1 MNINELDSFDL
12 ADAVK
17 FNDELNP
24 RIWQGSRMRPEVR
37 RKLLAIAK
45 DFKQSLGL
53 TDLEVKDITVSGSN
67 AGYTYTPHSDIDL
80 HLVVDIPQ
88 ADTSEV
94 YRELFNAKKYQ
105 YNDEHNLAIGGYPV
119 ELYVENAN
127 TPPVSQGM
135 FSVLAND
142 WINIPRK
149 RKSTVNDDAVKSK
162 YELMKHRIESAIAS
176 NDIKRLTKTAARI
189 KQMRQAGLDKNGEL
203 GPENL
208 AYKILRTQGLIEKL
222 YAARTAAK
230 DELLSLQERKKKK
243 SRVRYGFGGYYTPG
257 FSFGGETSGDGGGE
271 SVGEDATISPYGV
284 NPTTQ
289 MFLNETDDAE
299 QTVRD
304 FIEHAADRLGIERIP
319 EIKLHSDLEWSQ
331 REHSFGRYTPNT
343 HTLEVSLANR
353 HVMDILRTVAHE
365 LVHCRQHELSPLPD
379 EAGETGSR
387 WENEAHAKAGELMRD
402 YADAHPNK
410 FGEHA
415 LSEAS
420 GYIPTRAQAKDK
432 RFSTALTVDVHP
444 GQTGKEANKMAL
456 QTDAQGRPALL
467 MKEFAN
473 QLHEEF
479 EQFDEGVALF
489 EIKMTGK
496 NLRAEAA
503 KTGAIAGMEFEMIV
517 PNVEGGDE
525 DAEPEP
531 DWDYDES
538 VNSISDAVDFFD
550 DAGQN
555 SRRDLER
562 LRERMQENYHQWL
575 SDQFQSQWERDD
587 SEFVF
592 NYIKENASPEE
603 IAEILDIELDGDSYP
618 DTIDRQALLDATEK
632 VVADGYSNRW
642 YNDAYETAQEEF
654 NNDADQES
662 EWLEDQEINTM
673 QDVMNTFGVVDWPHW
688 NTPSGGDRS
697 IEDVAN
703 DFQDAIGIDVQ
714 ASTNYHAGSVDR
726 PSTSSH
732 HYVVEPDGS
741 LTGDDYGD
749 RGLEFVSPP
758 LPIDVILNDLNKV
771 KRWADSYGCYT
782 NDSTGLH
789 INISVPDY
797 SRDKLDFVKLAIL
810 MGDEYVSDSFGR
822 LGAYYAKSA
831 MGMIR
836 DNVRSRPEAVAD
848 ALEKMRTHMNTA
860 ASKAIHAGVTQK
872 FTSINVKDGHI
883 EFRSPGG
890 DWLGENFNKIE
901 NTLLRFTVAMS
912 AALNPEMYREEYL
925 KKLYKILNP
934 EGQKDEYGDMIQ
946 EFSKYMA
953 SLQGGG
959 AEASGKLSKETQQAI
974 KDFRTA
980 ASKELKQKNLANK
993 LKKGD
998 TAGQKY
1004 WWNVSWGNG
1013 RVEVVAT
1020 TKEEAIDK
1028 AFLASYWEPEND
1040 HTPQAIQFRNSLR
1053 AKPLSPYYE
1062 KSKPSVWKVYGSNSS
1077 PYQRLG
1083 VEVVATD
1090 EFEAMQKARQKWNL
1104 NVGGRT
1110 EEEFFSTN
1118 GWSAERIG
1126 DAPAEQTTKYEIY
1139 NKQTG
1144 NLVEPADGIANDAD
1158 ALVRLNDYIEHGPHT
1173 LNREQATAVFGI
1185 RTNSGVEIVDIDI
1198 PMAQGRAQTS
1208 PTGKWKIIDGLG
1220 RYLYVFLPAENTRA
1234 KANELAA
1241 LWARENNFDG
1251 NYQVEPVEDRSTGQ
1265 TTDQQQGGLIDVAGS
1280 TNDLA
1285 QQRATPGTFT
1295 GAWKIIDNDGN
1306 EMHRFSGVG
1315 NNQRDANRVA
1325 TQWIQNNGYAYGTE
1339 IEVVPIMSE
1348 SIAEGFSNSP
1358 QTVTRID
1365 SKPITDFVSS
1375 LKAYKHTDDW
1385 SQSGV
1390 DTGDDS
1396 YWKKKNLKTNTTK
1409 GLFAGDP
1416 HRTAL
1421 YATGNA
1427 HETRY
1432 VEFTQNGQPVVYF
1445 DQKDLPAMRSRKTYL
1460 TVFDAANFKKLP
1472 TGEYFSENPGQPLTQ
1487 TEISD
1492 PFQYIASQGWIVRV
1506 TPDLNK
1512 VFKQVQYMHQNGK
1525 IQQYGAEGMSES
1537 IAEGADKKYTIK
1549 KSYTMSKAGV
1559 EKSVW
1564 HIMDGDFVVDVT
1576 DLRRDAKYYAD
1587 KWNAAEKESSNA
1599 SQNQHKQGVAES
1611 YLDELANTSLKVKE
1625 PKNFVNVNDR
1635 NQVIYKVMKFK
1646 SGKDTYLINFTVKG
1660 APAYGKKSNWNA
1672 VNVSFGVR
1680 EEQDDYSFGDE
1691 INTDL
1696 TARNK
1701 NQFLIYS
1708 TVINAVRKFITE
1720 YNTEI
1725 DEIIMQG
1732 AGERQ
1737 AVMYQRFF
1745 QSAGKYFPGW
1755 HYDGKH
1761 SLVRD
1766 VPRQQAK
1773 KVREQGVAEGM
1784 PQPSQGQG
1792 KYRDLNAPLG
1802 PETPPQMPAGTTK
1815 VDVSDTQD
1823 WYQLG
1828 MDISNISAAKP
1839 EEYNQGPPHTVIV
1852 FPSDEFEQPYLKQFK
1867 RLGLKTHD
1875 IDPPGQE
1882 DVDEGVEFFSMPL
1895 RMSEYRGKQHPATKQ
1910 PYDSKFKFSG
1920 DLKDRVH
1927 GLLDAGTKPTLL
1939 QVNPRHLLA
1948 TQDWLSTQGGGKPP
1962 FATMKQHPVV
1972 LQKNNKLYILDG
1984 HHRSADA
1991 LKAGAPIE
1999 VYLFRDE
2006 L

>member
-105 YNDEHNLAIGGYPV
+105 YNDEHNLSIGGYPV
-119 ELYVENAN
+119 ELYVQPAN
-127 TPPVSQGM
+127 QTHHSQGIY
-135 FSVLAND
+135 SVVNND
-142 WINIPRK
+142 WTAIPRK
-149 RKSTVNDDAVKSK
+149 RESTVNDGAVKSK
-162 YELMKHRIESAIAS
+162 YELMKHRIDSAIDS
-176 NDIKRLTKTAARI
+176 NDINRLTRTAARI

-208 AYKILRTQGLIEKL
+208 AYKMLRTQGLIEKL
-222 YAARTAAK
+222 YTARTAAK
-230 DELLSLQERKKKK
+230 DQQLSLQERKKKKK

-257 FSFGGETSGDGGGE
+257 FSFGGEAGEGGGDGGGGE
-271 SVGEDATISPYGV
+271 SMREDATISPYGV
-284 NPTTQ
+284 SPTTQ
-289 MFLNETDDAE
+289 MFLNEADIDSVLARFFDNCIDFLEIENAPEMVLHHNTD
-299 QTVRD
+299 
-304 FIEHAADRLGIERIP
+304 
-319 EIKLHSDLEWSQ
+319 WS
-331 REHSFGRYTPNT
+331 ESTGSFGQFNPDNNVL
-343 HTLEVSLANR
+343 HLATSGR
-353 HVMDILRTVAHE
+353 HVLDILRTMAHE
-365 LVHCRQHELSPLPD
+365 LTHCKQNEKDRLPD
-379 EAGETGSR
+379 NAGETGSW
-387 WENEAHAKAGELMRD
+387 WEDEANAMAGRIMRHWSD
-402 YADAHPNK
+402 EHPEMFK
-410 FGEHA
+410 DVSLEE
-415 LSEAS
+415 SS

-444 GQTGKEANKMAL
+444 GQTGKEANKMGL

-479 EQFDEGVALF
+479 AQFDEGVALF

-517 PNVEGGDE
+517 PNVEGGDDDDGQME
-525 DAEPEP
+525 ADYS
-531 DWDYDES
+531 YDEGVS
-538 VNSISDAVDFFD
+538 SIQEAYDFFYD
-550 DAGQN
+550 GDYN
-555 SRRDLER
+555 SRGDVTR
-562 LRERMQENYHQWL
+562 LRERMQNDYYEWL
-575 SDQFQSQWERDD
+575 SEQFDSSWDSDE
-587 SEFVF
+587 SEFVY
-592 NYIKENASPEE
+592 NYLKENASTEE
-603 IAEILDIELDGDSYP
+603 IAEILGIELDADNYP
-618 DTIDRQALLDATEK
+618 DTVDQQTYRDATEK
-632 VVADGYSNRW
+632 VIEASYGNYW
-642 YNDAYETAQEEF
+642 YDAARESAQEDF
-654 NNDADQES
+654 NQNADLES
-662 EWLEDQEINTM
+662 EWLEDNNINTM
-673 QDVMNTFGVVDWPHW
+673 QDVESNYDINWPHW
-688 NTPSGGDRS
+688 YSQGGGDRS

-703 DFQDAIGIDVQ
+703 DFQDAIGTDVQ

-741 LTGDDYGD
+741 LEGDDYGD

-771 KRWADSYGCYT
+771 KRWAKSYGCYT

-789 INISVPDY
+789 INVSVPDY
-797 SRDKLDFVKLAIL
+797 SRENLDFVKLAIL

-822 LGAYYAKSA
+822 LGAFYAKSA

-836 DNVRSRPEAVAD
+836 DNIRSRPEAVEQ
-848 ALEKMRTHMNTA
+848 ALEKMKTHLDTA
-860 ASKAIHAGVTQK
+860 ASKAIHSGVTTK
-872 FTSINVKDGHI
+872 YTSINVKDGHI

-890 DWLGENFNKIE
+890 DWLDENFDKIE

-912 AALNPEMYREEYL
+912 AAINPEMYREEYL
-925 KKLYKILNP
+925 KKLYKLLNP
-934 EGQKDEYGDMIQ
+934 DGIKDEYGDMIE
-946 EFSKYMA
+946 EFAKYMT
-953 SLQGGG
+953 SLQGDGK
-959 AEASGKLSKETQQAI
+959 EAGGKLSKETQQAI
-974 KDFRTA
+974 KDFRKVA
-980 ASKELKQKNLANK
+980 AQELQQKNLANK

-998 TAGQKY
+998 TGGQRY

-1028 AFLASYWEPEND
+1028 AFNESYWAPDEPN
-1040 HTPQAIQFRNSLR
+1040 TPQAIQFRGSLR

-1062 KSKPSVWKVYGSNSS
+1062 KSKPSIWKVYGSNSS

-1118 GWSAERIG
+1118 GWSAERVG
-1126 DAPAEQTTKYEIY
+1126 DVPTEQTTKYEIY
-1139 NKQTG
+1139 NRQTG
-1144 NLVEPADGIANDAD
+1144 NSVENAPDRVTNEAEAIAH
-1158 ALVRLNDYIEHGPHT
+1158 LEDYFQHGPHGLQPT
-1173 LNREQATAVFGI
+1173 QAARMFSIRPVRRQEPAGRATSSGREYQIFDPSSQHTAVAFLAPNDEAALARLEQYRRNHPDDFYSV
-1185 RTNSGVEIVDIDI
+1185 RTADGLELVDIDI
-1198 PMAQGRAQTS
+1198 PMAQGRAATS
-1208 PTGKWKIIDGLG
+1208 PTGQWKIVDGLN
-1220 RYLYVFLPAENTRA
+1220 RELYRFRPAENTRA
-1234 KANELAA
+1234 KANELAS

-1251 NYQVEPVEDRSTGQ
+1251 NYQVEPAEDTAPAP
-1265 TTDQQQGGLIDVAGS
+1265 TPDQQQGGLIDIAGS

-1285 QQRATPGTFT
+1285 RQRATPGTFT

-1306 EMHRFSGVG
+1306 EMHRFSGIG
-1315 NNQRDANRVA
+1315 NDQRDANRVA
-1325 TQWIQNNGYAYGTE
+1325 TQWVQNNGYAYGTE
-1339 IEVVPIMSE
+1339 IEVVPI
-1348 SIAEGFSNSP
+1348 
-1358 QTVTRID
+1358 
-1365 SKPITDFVSS
+1365 
-1375 LKAYKHTDDW
+1375 
-1385 SQSGV
+1385 
-1390 DTGDDS
+1390 
-1396 YWKKKNLKTNTTK
+1396 
-1409 GLFAGDP
+1409 
-1416 HRTAL
+1416 
-1421 YATGNA
+1421 
-1427 HETRY
+1427 
-1432 VEFTQNGQPVVYF
+1432 
-1445 DQKDLPAMRSRKTYL
+1445 
-1460 TVFDAANFKKLP
+1460 
-1472 TGEYFSENPGQPLTQ
+1472 
-1487 TEISD
+1487 
-1492 PFQYIASQGWIVRV
+1492 
-1506 TPDLNK
+1506 
-1512 VFKQVQYMHQNGK
+1512 
-1525 IQQYGAEGMSES
+1525 MSES

-1599 SQNQHKQGVAES
+1599 SQNLHKQGVAEGKQPGQAVVDAILKVTPVTQEIWFHGSRATGKHRRNSDTDILVVVPDDLVGDQYLAVVRILQKLSSHFDNYDIQPTKLGTNIHRIAQEEGKLLWSKQGVAES

-1660 APAYGKKSNWNA
+1660 APVYGKKSNWNA

-1766 VPRQQAK
+1766 VPRQPAK

-1895 RMSEYRGKQHPATKQ
+1895 RMSEYRGKTHPATKQ

-1927 GLLDAGTKPTLL
+1927 GLLDAGTKPILL

-1948 TQDWLSTQGGGKPP
+1948 TQDWLSTQGGGKPA

-1991 LKAGAPIE
+1991 LKSGTPIQ
-1999 VYLFRDE
+1999 VYLFKDE

>member
-17 FNDELNP
+17 FNEELNP

-67 AGYTYTPHSDIDL
+67 AAYTYTPHSDIDL
-80 HLVVDIPQ
+80 HLVVDVPRN
-88 ADTSEV
+88 DTDEV

-135 FSVLAND
+135 FSVLRND

-149 RKSTVNDDAVKSK
+149 RKSTVNDNAVKSK
-162 YELMKHRIESAIAS
+162 YELMKHRIDSAIES
-176 NDIKRLTKTAARI
+176 GDIKRLTKTAARI
-189 KQMRQAGLDKNGEL
+189 KQMRQAGLAKNGEL

-222 YAARTAAK
+222 YTARTAAK
-230 DELLSLQERKKKK
+230 DQQLSLQEQPALEHIT
-243 SRVRYGFGGYYTPG
+243 YGFA
-257 FSFGGETSGDGGGE
+257 
-271 SVGEDATISPYGV
+271 EDATISPYGV
-284 NPTTQ
+284 SPTTQ

-299 QTVRD
+299 QTVHD
-304 FIEHAADRLGIERIP
+304 FISHAAERLGIENMPHI
-319 EIKLHSDLEWSQ
+319 ELHSDSEWSE

-343 HTLEVSLANR
+343 HTLEVNLANR
-353 HVMDILRTVAHE
+353 HIMDILRTVAHE

-402 YADAHPNK
+402 YADANPTK
-410 FGEHA
+410 FGEHSLA
-415 LSEAS
+415 EAS
-420 GYIPTRAQAKDK
+420 GYIPTKAQAKDK

-444 GQTGKEANKMAL
+444 GQTGKEANKMGL

-517 PNVEGGDE
+517 PNVESDDD

-538 VNSISDAVDFFD
+538 VNSIEDAVDFFD

-555 SRRDLER
+555 SSGDLRR
-562 LRERMQENYHQWL
+562 LRERMQESYHQWL

-592 NYIKENASPEE
+592 NYIKENAVESDL
-603 IAEILDIELDGDSYP
+603 AEILGLDDEETERLETAGV
-618 DTIDRQALLDATEK
+618 TKQILLDATEK
-632 VVADGYSNRW
+632 VVEGGYANYW
-642 YNDAYETAQEEF
+642 YNQAYENAQEEF

-662 EWLEDQEINTM
+662 EWLDDQDINTM
-673 QDVMNTFGVVDWPHW
+673 QDVMNTFGIVDWPHW
-688 NTPSGGDRS
+688 NTPTGGDRS

-703 DFQDAIGIDVQ
+703 DFQDAIGTDVQ
-714 ASTNYHAGSVDR
+714 ASTGYHSDSVDR

-741 LTGDDYGD
+741 LKGDDYGD
-749 RGLEFVSPP
+749 KGLEFVSPP

-890 DWLGENFNKIE
+890 DWLGENFDKIE

-998 TAGQKY
+998 TSGQRY
-1004 WWNVSWGNG
+1004 WWKVSNPGNSNASI
-1013 RVEVVAT
+1013 EVVASS
-1020 TKEEAIDK
+1020 KEEAIEK
-1028 AFLASYWEPEND
+1028 AIDTDGYPSWANTIS
-1040 HTPQAIQFRNSLR
+1040 SLV

-1083 VEVVATD
+1083 VEVVASS
-1090 EFEAMQKARQKWNL
+1090 EIEAMQKARQKWNL

-1118 GWSAERIG
+1118 GWSAERVG
-1126 DAPAEQTTKYEIY
+1126 DVPAEQTPKYEIY

-1144 NLVEPADGIANDAD
+1144 NSMEPADGITNDAD
-1158 ALVRLNDYIEHGPHT
+1158 ALVRLNDYIEHGPHA
-1173 LNREQATAVFGI
+1173 LNREQATAMFGI
-1185 RTNSGVEIVDIDI
+1185 RTTSGVEIVDIDI
-1198 PMAQGRAQTS
+1198 PMAQGRAATS
-1208 PTGKWKIIDGLG
+1208 PTGQWKIVDGLN
-1220 RYLYVFLPAENTRA
+1220 RELYRFRAAENTRA

-1251 NYQVEPVEDRSTGQ
+1251 NYQVEPAEDTAPAL
-1265 TTDQQQGGLIDVAGS
+1265 TPDQQQGGLIDVAGS
-1280 TNDLA
+1280 TNDLVR
-1285 QQRATPGTFT
+1285 QRATPGTFT
-1295 GAWKIIDNDGN
+1295 GAWKVLDADDN
-1306 EMHRFSGVG
+1306 ELYRFSGVG
-1315 NNQRDANRVA
+1315 NVQSDANRVA
-1325 TQWIQNNGYAYGTE
+1325 VQWMRSNGYDQSTD
-1339 IEVVPIMSE
+1339 ISVVPI
-1348 SIAEGFSNSP
+1348 
-1358 QTVTRID
+1358 
-1365 SKPITDFVSS
+1365 
-1375 LKAYKHTDDW
+1375 
-1385 SQSGV
+1385 
-1390 DTGDDS
+1390 
-1396 YWKKKNLKTNTTK
+1396 
-1409 GLFAGDP
+1409 
-1416 HRTAL
+1416 
-1421 YATGNA
+1421 
-1427 HETRY
+1427 
-1432 VEFTQNGQPVVYF
+1432 
-1445 DQKDLPAMRSRKTYL
+1445 
-1460 TVFDAANFKKLP
+1460 
-1472 TGEYFSENPGQPLTQ
+1472 
-1487 TEISD
+1487 
-1492 PFQYIASQGWIVRV
+1492 
-1506 TPDLNK
+1506 
-1512 VFKQVQYMHQNGK
+1512 
-1525 IQQYGAEGMSES
+1525 MSES

-1599 SQNQHKQGVAES
+1599 SQNPHKQDVAEGS
-1611 YLDELANTSLKVKE
+1611 LEELTNTSLKVKQ

-1635 NQVIYKVMKFK
+1635 KQITYKVMKFK

-1672 VNVSFGVR
+1672 VNVAFGVR

-1708 TVINAVRKFITE
+1708 TVINAIRKFITE

-1725 DEIIMQG
+1725 DEIIIQG

-1766 VPRQQAK
+1766 VPRQQVK
-1773 KVREQGVAEGM
+1773 KVQKQGVAEG
-1784 PQPSQGQG
+1784 
-1792 KYRDLNAPLG
+1792 L
-1802 PETPPQMPAGTTK
+1802 
-1815 VDVSDTQD
+1815 
-1823 WYQLG
+1823 
-1828 MDISNISAAKP
+1828 
-1839 EEYNQGPPHTVIV
+1839 
-1852 FPSDEFEQPYLKQFK
+1852 
-1867 RLGLKTHD
+1867 
-1875 IDPPGQE
+1875 
-1882 DVDEGVEFFSMPL
+1882 EFFAMPL
-1895 RMSEYRGKQHPATKQ
+1895 RMSEYRGKTHPATNE

-1991 LKAGAPIE
+1991 HKSGTPIQ
-1999 VYLFRDE
+1999 VYLFKDE

>member
-88 ADTSEV
+88 ADTNEV

-162 YELMKHRIESAIAS
+162 YELMKHRIDSAIAS

-243 SRVRYGFGGYYTPG
+243 SRVRYGFGGHYTPG
-257 FSFGGETSGDGGGE
+257 FSFGGEANGGDSGGGE

-479 EQFDEGVALF
+479 AQFDESTALF

-562 LRERMQENYHQWL
+562 LRERMQESYHQWL

-632 VVADGYSNRW
+632 IVADGYSNRW

-688 NTPSGGDRS
+688 TTPSGGDRS

-703 DFQDAIGIDVQ
+703 DFQDAIGTEVQ
-714 ASTNYHAGSVDR
+714 ASTNYHAGGVDR
-726 PSTSSH
+726 PSQSSH

-741 LTGDDYGD
+741 LEGDDYGD

-1208 PTGKWKIIDGLG
+1208 PTGRWKIIDGLG
-1220 RYLYVFLPAENTRA
+1220 RELFVFFPANNTRA
-1234 KANELAA
+1234 FANGFAA
-1241 LWARENNFDG
+1241 MWAREYNFDG
-1251 NYQVEPVEDRSTGQ
+1251 NYQVEPVEDTAQTGTQ
-1265 TTDQQQGGLIDVAGS
+1265 DQRQGGLIDVAGS
-1280 TNDLA
+1280 TTDLA
-1285 QQRATPGTFT
+1285 RQRATPGTFT

-1325 TQWIQNNGYAYGTE
+1325 TQWVQNNGYAYGTD
-1339 IEVVPIMSE
+1339 ISVVPVMSE
-1348 SIAEGFSNSP
+1348 SIAE
-1358 QTVTRID
+1358 
-1365 SKPITDFVSS
+1365 
-1375 LKAYKHTDDW
+1375 
-1385 SQSGV
+1385 
-1390 DTGDDS
+1390 
-1396 YWKKKNLKTNTTK
+1396 
-1409 GLFAGDP
+1409 
-1416 HRTAL
+1416 
-1421 YATGNA
+1421 
-1427 HETRY
+1427 
-1432 VEFTQNGQPVVYF
+1432 
-1445 DQKDLPAMRSRKTYL
+1445 
-1460 TVFDAANFKKLP
+1460 
-1472 TGEYFSENPGQPLTQ
+1472 
-1487 TEISD
+1487 
-1492 PFQYIASQGWIVRV
+1492 
-1506 TPDLNK
+1506 DLN
-1512 VFKQVQYMHQNGK
+1512 
-1525 IQQYGAEGMSES
+1525 
-1537 IAEGADKKYTIK
+1537 
-1549 KSYTMSKAGV
+1549 
-1559 EKSVW
+1559 
-1564 HIMDGDFVVDVT
+1564 
-1576 DLRRDAKYYAD
+1576 
-1587 KWNAAEKESSNA
+1587 
-1599 SQNQHKQGVAES
+1599 
-1611 YLDELANTSLKVKE
+1611 ELTNTSLKVKE

-1646 SGKDTYLINFTVKG
+1646 SGKNTYLINFTVKG
-1660 APAYGKKSNWNA
+1660 APAFGKKQNWNA

-1696 TARNK
+1696 TAQNK

-1745 QSAGKYFPGW
+1745 QAAGKYFPGW

-1773 KVREQGVAEGM
+1773 KVREQGVEEGM
-1784 PQPSQGQG
+1784 PQPSQGPG
-1792 KYRDLNAPLG
+1792 KYRDLNKPLG

-1895 RMSEYRGKQHPATKQ
+1895 RMSEYRGKHHPATNE

-1927 GLLDAGTKPTLL
+1927 GLLDAGTKPILL

-1948 TQDWLSTQGGGKPP
+1948 TQDWLSSQGGGKPP

-1991 LKAGAPIE
+1991 LKSGTPIE
-1999 VYLFRDE
+1999 VYLFKDE

>member
-1 MNINELDSFDL
+1 MNINELDSYNL

-53 TDLEVKDITVSGSN
+53 SDLEVKDITLSGSN

-80 HLVVDIPQ
+80 HLVVDVPRNET
-88 ADTSEV
+88 DEV

-105 YNDEHNLAIGGYPV
+105 YNDEHNLSIGGYPV
-119 ELYVENAN
+119 ELYVQDAN
-127 TPPVSQGM
+127 QTHHSQGIY
-135 FSVLAND
+135 SVLNND
-142 WINIPRK
+142 WTSIPRK
-149 RKSTVNDDAVKSK
+149 RESTVNDGAVKSK
-162 YELMKHRIESAIAS
+162 YELMKHRIDSAIDS
-176 NDIKRLTKTAARI
+176 NDINRLTRTAARI

-208 AYKILRTQGLIEKL
+208 AYKMLRTQGLIEKL
-222 YAARTAAK
+222 YTARTAAK
-230 DELLSLQERKKKK
+230 DQQLSLQERKKKKK

-257 FSFGGETSGDGGGE
+257 FSFGGGDSEGGGDGGGGE
-271 SVGEDATISPYGV
+271 SMREDATISPYGV
-284 NPTTQ
+284 SPTTQ

-299 QTVRD
+299 QTVHD
-304 FIEHAADRLGIERIP
+304 FISHAAERLGIENMPHI
-319 EIKLHSDLEWSQ
+319 ELHSDSEWSE

-343 HTLEVSLANR
+343 HTLEVNLANR
-353 HVMDILRTVAHE
+353 HIMDILRTVAHE

-379 EAGETGSR
+379 EAGETGSQ

-402 YADAHPNK
+402 YADANPNR
-410 FGEHA
+410 FGEHSLA
-415 LSEAS
+415 EAS

-444 GQTGKEANKMAL
+444 GQTGKEANKMGL

-531 DWDYDES
+531 DWDMDES
-538 VNSISDAVDFFD
+538 VASISDAVDFFD

-555 SRRDLER
+555 SRRDLDR
-562 LRERMQENYHQWL
+562 LRERMQESYHQWL
-575 SDQFQSQWERDD
+575 SDQFQSRWESDD

-603 IAEILDIELDGDSYP
+603 IAEILDIELDADSYP

-632 VVADGYSNRW
+632 VVAGGYGNRW

-654 NNDADQES
+654 NNDADQEN
-662 EWLEDQEINTM
+662 EWLDDQDINTM
-673 QDVMNTFGVVDWPHW
+673 QDVMNTFGTVDWPHW
-688 NTPSGGDRS
+688 NTPGGGDRS

-703 DFQDAIGIDVQ
+703 DFQDAIGTDVQ

-741 LTGDDYGD
+741 LEGDDYGD

-771 KRWADSYGCYT
+771 KRWAKSYGCYT

-789 INISVPDY
+789 INVSVPDY

-822 LGAYYAKSA
+822 LGAFYAKSA

-836 DNVRSRPEAVAD
+836 DNVRSRPEAVANT
-848 ALEKMRTHMNTA
+848 LEKMRTHMNTA
-860 ASKAIHAGVTQK
+860 ASKAIHSGVTQK

-890 DWLGENFNKIE
+890 DWLDENFDKIE

-998 TAGQKY
+998 TSGQRY
-1004 WWNVSWGNG
+1004 WWKVSNPGNSNASI
-1013 RVEVVAT
+1013 EVVASS
-1020 TKEEAIDK
+1020 KEEAIEK
-1028 AFLASYWEPEND
+1028 AIGADGYPSWTNTLS
-1040 HTPQAIQFRNSLR
+1040 SLV

-1118 GWSAERIG
+1118 GWSAERVG
-1126 DAPAEQTTKYEIY
+1126 DVPAEQTAKYEIY

-1144 NLVEPADGIANDAD
+1144 NSVEPADGITNDAD
-1158 ALVRLNDYIEHGPHT
+1158 ALVRLNDYIEHGPHA
-1173 LNREQATAVFGI
+1173 LQRGQATAMFGI
-1185 RTNSGVEIVDIDI
+1185 RTTSGVEIVDIDI
-1198 PMAQGRAQTS
+1198 PMAQGRAATS
-1208 PTGKWKIIDGLG
+1208 PTGQWKVVDGLN
-1220 RYLYVFLPAENTRA
+1220 RELYRFRPAHNNRAKAEELAAVWAQEYNWDGNYRVLPAEEETA
-1234 KANELAA
+1234 
-1241 LWARENNFDG
+1241 
-1251 NYQVEPVEDRSTGQ
+1251 QTGTQ
-1265 TTDQQQGGLIDVAGS
+1265 DQQQGGLIDVAGS

-1285 QQRATPGTFT
+1285 RQRATPGAFT
-1295 GAWKIIDNDGN
+1295 GAWKVLDADGN
-1306 EMHRFSGVG
+1306 ELYRFSGVG
-1315 NNQRDANRVA
+1315 NAQSDANRVA
-1325 TQWIQNNGYAYGTE
+1325 VQWMRSNGYDQSTD
-1339 IEVVPIMSE
+1339 ISVVPIMSE
-1348 SIAEGFSNSP
+1348 
-1358 QTVTRID
+1358 
-1365 SKPITDFVSS
+1365 
-1375 LKAYKHTDDW
+1375 
-1385 SQSGV
+1385 
-1390 DTGDDS
+1390 
-1396 YWKKKNLKTNTTK
+1396 
-1409 GLFAGDP
+1409 GL
-1416 HRTAL
+1416 
-1421 YATGNA
+1421 N
-1427 HETRY
+1427 E
-1432 VEFTQNGQPVVYF
+1432 
-1445 DQKDLPAMRSRKTYL
+1445 L
-1460 TVFDAANFKKLP
+1460 T
-1472 TGEYFSENPGQPLTQ
+1472 
-1487 TEISD
+1487 
-1492 PFQYIASQGWIVRV
+1492 
-1506 TPDLNK
+1506 
-1512 VFKQVQYMHQNGK
+1512 
-1525 IQQYGAEGMSES
+1525 
-1537 IAEGADKKYTIK
+1537 
-1549 KSYTMSKAGV
+1549 
-1559 EKSVW
+1559 
-1564 HIMDGDFVVDVT
+1564 
-1576 DLRRDAKYYAD
+1576 
-1587 KWNAAEKESSNA
+1587 
-1599 SQNQHKQGVAES
+1599 
-1611 YLDELANTSLKVKE
+1611 NTSLKIKQ

-1635 NQVIYKVMKFK
+1635 KQITYKVMKFK

-1672 VNVSFGVR
+1672 VNVAFGVR

-1708 TVINAVRKFITE
+1708 TVINAIRKFITE

-1725 DEIIMQG
+1725 DEIIIQG

-1766 VPRQQAK
+1766 VPRQQVK
-1773 KVREQGVAEGM
+1773 KVQKQGVAEG
-1784 PQPSQGQG
+1784 
-1792 KYRDLNAPLG
+1792 
-1802 PETPPQMPAGTTK
+1802 
-1815 VDVSDTQD
+1815 
-1823 WYQLG
+1823 
-1828 MDISNISAAKP
+1828 I
-1839 EEYNQGPPHTVIV
+1839 
-1852 FPSDEFEQPYLKQFK
+1852 
-1867 RLGLKTHD
+1867 
-1875 IDPPGQE
+1875 
-1882 DVDEGVEFFSMPL
+1882 EFFAMPL
-1895 RMSEYRGKQHPATKQ
+1895 RMSEYRGKAHPATNE

-1920 DLKDRVH
+1920 DLTDRVH

-1991 LKAGAPIE
+1991 HKSGTPIQ
-1999 VYLFRDE
+1999 VYLFKDE

>member
-1 MNINELDSFDL
+1 MNINELDSYNL

-53 TDLEVKDITVSGSN
+53 SDLEVKDITLSGSN

-80 HLVVDIPQ
+80 HLVVDVPRNET
-88 ADTSEV
+88 DEV

-105 YNDEHNLAIGGYPV
+105 YNDEHNLSIGGYPV
-119 ELYVENAN
+119 ELYVQDAN
-127 TPPVSQGM
+127 QTHHSQGIY
-135 FSVLAND
+135 SVLNND
-142 WINIPRK
+142 WTSIPRK
-149 RKSTVNDDAVKSK
+149 RESTVNDGAVKSK
-162 YELMKHRIESAIAS
+162 YELMKHRINSAIDS
-176 NDIKRLTKTAARI
+176 GDIKRLTRTAARI

-208 AYKILRTQGLIEKL
+208 AYKMLRTQGLIEKL
-222 YAARTAAK
+222 YTARTAAK
-230 DELLSLQERKKKK
+230 DQQLSLQERKKKK
-243 SRVRYGFGGYYTPG
+243 KSRVKYGFGGYWAPG
-257 FSFGGETSGDGGGE
+257 FAFGGEAGEGGGDGGGGE
-271 SVGEDATISPYGV
+271 SMREDATISPYGV
-284 NPTTQ
+284 SPTTQ

-299 QTVRD
+299 QTVHD
-304 FIEHAADRLGIERIP
+304 FISHAAERLGIENMPHI
-319 EIKLHSDLEWSQ
+319 ELHSDSEWSE

-343 HTLEVSLANR
+343 HTLEVNLANR
-353 HVMDILRTVAHE
+353 HIMDILRTVAHE

-402 YADAHPNK
+402 YADANPTK
-410 FGEHA
+410 FGEHSLA
-415 LSEAS
+415 EAS

-444 GQTGKEANKMAL
+444 GQTGKEANKMGL

-538 VNSISDAVDFFD
+538 VGGISDAVDFFD

-555 SRRDLER
+555 SRRDLDR
-562 LRERMQENYHQWL
+562 LRERMQESYHQWL

-592 NYIKENASPEE
+592 NYIKENAVESDL
-603 IAEILDIELDGDSYP
+603 AEILGLDDEETERLETEGV
-618 DTIDRQALLDATEK
+618 TKQTLLDATEK

-642 YNDAYETAQEEF
+642 YNDAYENAQEEF

-703 DFQDAIGIDVQ
+703 DFQDAIGTDVQ

-741 LTGDDYGD
+741 LEGDDYGD

-771 KRWADSYGCYT
+771 KRWAKSYGCYT

-789 INISVPDY
+789 INVSVPDY

-822 LGAYYAKSA
+822 LGAFYAKSA

-836 DNVRSRPEAVAD
+836 DNVRSRPEAVANT
-848 ALEKMRTHMNTA
+848 LEKMRTHMNTA
-860 ASKAIHAGVTQK
+860 ASKAIHSGVTQK

-890 DWLGENFNKIE
+890 DWLDENFDKIE

-934 EGQKDEYGDMIQ
+934 EGQKDEYGDMIE
-946 EFSKYMA
+946 EFAKYMA

-959 AEASGKLSKETQQAI
+959 GEASGKLSKETQQAI

-998 TAGQKY
+998 TSGQRY
-1004 WWNVSWGNG
+1004 WWKVSNPGNSNASI
-1013 RVEVVAT
+1013 EVVASS
-1020 TKEEAIDK
+1020 KEEAIEK
-1028 AFLASYWEPEND
+1028 ATDTDGYPSWANTIS
-1040 HTPQAIQFRNSLR
+1040 SLV

-1083 VEVVATD
+1083 TEVIASS
-1090 EFEAMQKARQKWNL
+1090 EIEAMQKARQKWNL

-1118 GWSAERIG
+1118 GWSAERVG
-1126 DAPAEQTTKYEIY
+1126 DVPAEQTAKYEIY

-1144 NLVEPADGIANDAD
+1144 NSMEPADGITNDAD
-1158 ALVRLNDYIEHGPHT
+1158 ALVRLNDYIEHGPHA
-1173 LNREQATAVFGI
+1173 LNREQATAMFGI
-1185 RTNSGVEIVDIDI
+1185 RTTSGVEIVDIDI
-1198 PMAQGRAQTS
+1198 PMAQGRAATS
-1208 PTGKWKIIDGLG
+1208 PTGQWKIVDGLN
-1220 RYLYVFLPAENTRA
+1220 RELYRFRPAENTRA
-1234 KANELAA
+1234 KANELAS

-1251 NYQVEPVEDRSTGQ
+1251 NYQVEPAEDTAPAL
-1265 TTDQQQGGLIDVAGS
+1265 TPDQQQGGLIDVAGS

-1285 QQRATPGTFT
+1285 RQRATPGAFT
-1295 GAWKIIDNDGN
+1295 GAWKVLDADGN
-1306 EMHRFSGVG
+1306 ELYRFSGVG
-1315 NNQRDANRVA
+1315 NVQSDANRVA
-1325 TQWIQNNGYAYGTE
+1325 VQWMRSNGYDQSTD
-1339 IEVVPIMSE
+1339 ISVVPIMSE
-1348 SIAEGFSNSP
+1348 
-1358 QTVTRID
+1358 
-1365 SKPITDFVSS
+1365 
-1375 LKAYKHTDDW
+1375 
-1385 SQSGV
+1385 
-1390 DTGDDS
+1390 
-1396 YWKKKNLKTNTTK
+1396 
-1409 GLFAGDP
+1409 GL
-1416 HRTAL
+1416 
-1421 YATGNA
+1421 N
-1427 HETRY
+1427 E
-1432 VEFTQNGQPVVYF
+1432 
-1445 DQKDLPAMRSRKTYL
+1445 L
-1460 TVFDAANFKKLP
+1460 T
-1472 TGEYFSENPGQPLTQ
+1472 
-1487 TEISD
+1487 
-1492 PFQYIASQGWIVRV
+1492 
-1506 TPDLNK
+1506 
-1512 VFKQVQYMHQNGK
+1512 
-1525 IQQYGAEGMSES
+1525 
-1537 IAEGADKKYTIK
+1537 
-1549 KSYTMSKAGV
+1549 
-1559 EKSVW
+1559 
-1564 HIMDGDFVVDVT
+1564 
-1576 DLRRDAKYYAD
+1576 
-1587 KWNAAEKESSNA
+1587 
-1599 SQNQHKQGVAES
+1599 
-1611 YLDELANTSLKVKE
+1611 NTSLKIKQ

-1635 NQVIYKVMKFK
+1635 KQITYKVMKFK

-1672 VNVSFGVR
+1672 VNVAFGVR

-1708 TVINAVRKFITE
+1708 TVINAIRKFITE

-1725 DEIIMQG
+1725 DEIIIQG

-1766 VPRQQAK
+1766 VPRQQVK
-1773 KVREQGVAEGM
+1773 KVQKQDVAEG
-1784 PQPSQGQG
+1784 
-1792 KYRDLNAPLG
+1792 
-1802 PETPPQMPAGTTK
+1802 
-1815 VDVSDTQD
+1815 
-1823 WYQLG
+1823 
-1828 MDISNISAAKP
+1828 I
-1839 EEYNQGPPHTVIV
+1839 
-1852 FPSDEFEQPYLKQFK
+1852 
-1867 RLGLKTHD
+1867 
-1875 IDPPGQE
+1875 
-1882 DVDEGVEFFSMPL
+1882 EFFAMPL
-1895 RMSEYRGKQHPATKQ
+1895 RMSEYRGKTHPATNE

-1927 GLLDAGTKPTLL
+1927 SLLDAGTKPTLL

-1991 LKAGAPIE
+1991 HKSGTPIQ
-1999 VYLFRDE
+1999 VYLFKDE

>member
-1 MNINELDSFDL
+1 MNINELDSFNL

-17 FNDELNP
+17 FNEELNP

-53 TDLEVKDITVSGSN
+53 SDLEVKDITLSGSN

-80 HLVVDIPQ
+80 HLVVDMPQ
-88 ADTSEV
+88 AETDEV

-162 YELMKHRIESAIAS
+162 YELMKHRIESTIDS
-176 NDIKRLTKTAARI
+176 GDIKRLTRTAARI
-189 KQMRQAGLDKNGEL
+189 KQIRQAGLDKNGEL

-208 AYKILRTQGLIEKL
+208 AYKMLRTQGLIEKL

-230 DELLSLQERKKKK
+230 DQQLSLQERKKKKK
-243 SRVRYGFGGYYTPG
+243 SRVRYGFGGYWAPG
-257 FSFGGETSGDGGGE
+257 FSFGSEGGGDGGGGGE
-271 SVGEDATISPYGV
+271 SVREDATISPYGV

-289 MFLNETDDAE
+289 MFLNETGDAE

-331 REHSFGRYTPNT
+331 REHSFGRYTPDT

-387 WENEAHAKAGELMRD
+387 WENEAHAKAGVLMRD
-402 YADAHPNK
+402 YADAHPNR

-415 LSEAS
+415 LAEAS
-420 GYIPTRAQAKDK
+420 GYIPTKAQARDP

-456 QTDAQGRPALL
+456 QTDAQGKPALL
-467 MKEFAN
+467 MKGLAN

-479 EQFDEGVALF
+479 AQFDESTALF

-517 PNVEGGDE
+517 PNVEGDDD
-525 DAEPEP
+525 DAEQEP
-531 DWDYDES
+531 DYDMDEG
-538 VNSISDAVDFFD
+538 VNSISDAADFFEND
-550 DAGQN
+550 GNN
-555 SRRDLER
+555 SPGDIRR
-562 LRERMQENYHQWL
+562 LRESMQEEYWEWL
-575 SDQFQSQWERDD
+575 GEQFDSRWQSDED
-587 SEFVF
+587 SFV
-592 NYIKENASPEE
+592 YDYLRENASPED
-603 IAEILDIELDGDSYP
+603 IAEILGTEPNENGEYP
-618 DTIDRQALLDATEK
+618 DPDRQAYIDASEK
-632 VVADGYSNRW
+632 IIGEGYGNYW
-642 YNDAYETAQEEF
+642 YDQARESAQEDF
-654 NNDADQES
+654 NQSADEES
-662 EWLEDQEINTM
+662 EWLSDRDINSM
-673 QDVMNTFGVVDWPHW
+673 RDVMDNFGNVNWPYW
-688 NTPSGGDRS
+688 NTPSNGGDNS

-703 DFQDAIGIDVQ
+703 DFQDAIGRDVR
-714 ASTNYHAGSVDR
+714 ASGGYHSSSVDR
-726 PSTSSH
+726 PSSSSQ

-741 LTGDDYGD
+741 LEGDDYGD
-749 RGLEFVSPP
+749 KGLEFVSPP

-771 KRWADSYGCYT
+771 KRWAKAYGCYT

-789 INISVPDY
+789 INISVPNY
-797 SRDKLDFVKLAIL
+797 SRDNLDFVKLAIL
-810 MGDEYVSDSFGR
+810 MGDEYVSESFGR
-822 LGAYYAKSA
+822 LGAFYAKSA

-836 DNVRSRPEAVAD
+836 DNIRSRPEAVAQT
-848 ALEKMRTHMNTA
+848 LEKMKTHLDTA
-860 ASKAIHAGVTQK
+860 ASKAIHSGVTTK
-872 FTSINVKDGHI
+872 YTSINVKDGHI

-890 DWLGENFNKIE
+890 DWLDENFDKIE
-901 NTLLRFTVAMS
+901 NTLLRFTVALS
-912 AALNPEMYREEYL
+912 AATNPEMYREEYL
-925 KKLYKILNP
+925 KKLYKLLNP
-934 EGQKDEYGDMIQ
+934 EGLKDEYGDMIQ
-946 EFSKYMA
+946 EFSKYMT
-953 SLQGGG
+953 SLQGNGK
-959 AEASGKLSKETQQAI
+959 EAGGKLSKETQQAI
-974 KDFRTA
+974 KDFRKVA
-980 ASKELKQKNLANK
+980 AQELKQKNLANK

-998 TAGQKY
+998 TGGQRY

-1028 AFLASYWEPEND
+1028 AFNESYWAPDEPD
-1040 HTPQAIQFRNSLR
+1040 TPQAIQFRGSLR

-1083 VEVVATD
+1083 TEVVATD

-1144 NLVEPADGIANDAD
+1144 NLVEPADGITNDAD
-1158 ALVRLNDYIEHGPHT
+1158 ALVRLNDYIEHGPHA
-1173 LNREQATAVFGI
+1173 LQRGQASRMFGI
-1185 RTNSGVEIVDIDI
+1185 RTTSGVEIVDIDI
-1198 PMAQGRAQTS
+1198 PMAQGRAATS
-1208 PTGKWKIIDGLG
+1208 VTGQWKVVDGLN
-1220 RYLYVFLPAENTRA
+1220 RELYRFRPAENTRA

-1251 NYQVEPVEDRSTGQ
+1251 NYQVEPAEDTAPAL
-1265 TTDQQQGGLIDVAGS
+1265 TPDQRQGGLIDVAGS
-1280 TNDLA
+1280 TTDLA
-1285 QQRATPGTFT
+1285 RQRATPGTFT
-1295 GAWKIIDNDGN
+1295 GAWRVLDADGN
-1306 EMHRFSGVG
+1306 ELYRFSGVG
-1315 NNQRDANRVA
+1315 NVQSDANRVA
-1325 TQWIQNNGYAYGTE
+1325 VQWMRSNGYDQSTD
-1339 IEVVPIMSE
+1339 ISVVPVMSE
-1348 SIAEGFSNSP
+1348 SIAEGLNEFAP
-1358 QTVTRID
+1358 GGTGGGD
-1365 SKPITDFVSS
+1365 SGRWYTD
-1375 LKAYKHTDDW
+1375 
-1385 SQSGV
+1385 
-1390 DTGDDS
+1390 
-1396 YWKKKNLKTNTTK
+1396 
-1409 GLFAGDP
+1409 
-1416 HRTAL
+1416 
-1421 YATGNA
+1421 
-1427 HETRY
+1427 
-1432 VEFTQNGQPVVYF
+1432 
-1445 DQKDLPAMRSRKTYL
+1445 
-1460 TVFDAANFKKLP
+1460 
-1472 TGEYFSENPGQPLTQ
+1472 
-1487 TEISD
+1487 
-1492 PFQYIASQGWIVRV
+1492 
-1506 TPDLNK
+1506 
-1512 VFKQVQYMHQNGK
+1512 
-1525 IQQYGAEGMSES
+1525 
-1537 IAEGADKKYTIK
+1537 
-1549 KSYTMSKAGV
+1549 
-1559 EKSVW
+1559 
-1564 HIMDGDFVVDVT
+1564 
-1576 DLRRDAKYYAD
+1576 
-1587 KWNAAEKESSNA
+1587 
-1599 SQNQHKQGVAES
+1599 
-1611 YLDELANTSLKVKE
+1611 DELADIIGDDWLEDFDVSHDEFNIDTHGEKAKQNLASYANSWFDDKGY
-1625 PKNFVNVNDR
+1625 NVNVLGVDHNEVDH
-1635 NQVIYKVMKFK
+1635 NLKWYIV
-1646 SGKDTYLINFTVKG
+1646 G
-1660 APAYGKKSNWNA
+1660 
-1672 VNVSFGVR
+1672 SFH
-1680 EEQDDYSFGDE
+1680 
-1691 INTDL
+1691 NP
-1696 TARNK
+1696 
-1701 NQFLIYS
+1701 
-1708 TVINAVRKFITE
+1708 
-1720 YNTEI
+1720 
-1725 DEIIMQG
+1725 
-1732 AGERQ
+1732 
-1737 AVMYQRFF
+1737 RF
-1745 QSAGKYFPGW
+1745 ANEGM
-1755 HYDGKH
+1755 
-1761 SLVRD
+1761 
-1766 VPRQQAK
+1766 
-1773 KVREQGVAEGM
+1773 AESM

-1875 IDPPGQE
+1875 IDPEGEE
-1882 DVDEGVEFFSMPL
+1882 DIDEASLSTMRDFFAGDNSQSAKKNSQQTQIQKVFRSPEEYTQWAKQNKIVNAPRINEEPEFFSMPL
-1895 RMSEYRGKQHPATKQ
+1895 RMSEYRGKHHPATKQ
-1910 PYDSKFKFSG
+1910 PYDGKFKFSG

-1927 GLLDAGTKPTLL
+1927 SLLDAGTKPTLL

-1991 LKAGAPIE
+1991 LKSGTPIE

>member
-162 YELMKHRIESAIAS
+162 YELMKHRIDSAIES
-176 NDIKRLTKTAARI
+176 GDIKRLTKTAARI
-189 KQMRQAGLDKNGEL
+189 KQMRQAGLAKNGEL

-230 DELLSLQERKKKK
+230 DKQLSLQEQPAPEH
-243 SRVRYGFGGYYTPG
+243 VTYGFA
-257 FSFGGETSGDGGGE
+257 
-271 SVGEDATISPYGV
+271 EDATISPYGV

-289 MFLNETDDAE
+289 MFLNETDNAE

-331 REHSFGRYTPNT
+331 REHSFGRYTPDT

-444 GQTGKEANKMAL
+444 GQTGKEANKMGL
-456 QTDAQGRPALL
+456 QTDAQGKPALL

-473 QLHEEF
+473 QLQEEF
-479 EQFDEGVALF
+479 AQFDEATALF

-517 PNVEGGDE
+517 PNMEGDPDDYDE
-525 DAEPEP
+525 MEP

-538 VNSISDAVDFFD
+538 VGSIEDACDFFD
-550 DAGQN
+550 NGEENTSGDI
-555 SRRDLER
+555 RR
-562 LRERMQENYHQWL
+562 LRERMQGQYWEWL
-575 SDQFQSQWERDD
+575 GDQFDQRWESD
-587 SEFVF
+587 EFELVY
-592 NYIKENASPEE
+592 NYLVENASDQE
-603 IAEILDIELDGDSYP
+603 IAEILDIEPNEDGEYP
-618 DTIDRQALLDATEK
+618 DANKQSRVDATDK
-632 VVADGYSNRW
+632 VIREGYGNYW
-642 YNDAYETAQEEF
+642 YDQAREAAQEDF
-654 NNDADQES
+654 NQNADEES
-662 EWLEDQEINTM
+662 EWLADQDINTM
-673 QDVMNTFGVVDWPHW
+673 RDVMENFGNVNWPYFY
-688 NTPSGGDRS
+688 NSSSGGDNT

-703 DFQDAIGIDVQ
+703 EFQDAIGRDVQ
-714 ASTNYHAGSVDR
+714 ASGAYHSGSVDR
-726 PSTSSH
+726 PSPSSH

-741 LTGDDYGD
+741 LDGDNPGD

-758 LPIDVILNDLNKV
+758 LPVDVILNDLNKV
-771 KRWADSYGCYT
+771 KRWADAYGCYT

-789 INISVPDY
+789 INISVPNY
-797 SRDKLDFVKLAIL
+797 SRSNLDFVKLAIL

-822 LGAYYAKSA
+822 LGAFYAKSA

-836 DNVRSRPEAVAD
+836 DNIRSRPEAVEQ
-848 ALEKMRTHMNTA
+848 ALEKMKTHLDTA
-860 ASKAIHAGVTQK
+860 ASKAIHSGVTTK
-872 FTSINVKDGHI
+872 YTSINVKDGHI

-890 DWLGENFNKIE
+890 DWLDENFDKIE

-912 AALNPEMYREEYL
+912 AAINPEMYREEYL
-925 KKLYKILNP
+925 KKLYKLLNP
-934 EGQKDEYGDMIQ
+934 DGIKDEYGDMIQ
-946 EFSKYMA
+946 EFAKYMT
-953 SLQGGG
+953 SLQGDGK
-959 AEASGKLSKETQQAI
+959 EAGGKLSKETQQAI
-974 KDFRTA
+974 KDFRKVA
-980 ASKELKQKNLANK
+980 AQELKQKNLANK

-998 TAGQKY
+998 TGGQKY

-1028 AFLASYWEPEND
+1028 AFNESYWAPDEPN
-1040 HTPQAIQFRNSLR
+1040 TPQAIQFRGSLR

-1077 PYQRLG
+1077 PYQRQG

-1090 EFEAMQKARQKWNL
+1090 EFEAMQKARQKWDL

-1126 DAPAEQTTKYEIY
+1126 EVPAEQTTKYEIY

-1144 NLVEPADGIANDAD
+1144 DSVEPADGITNDAD

-1208 PTGKWKIIDGLG
+1208 PTGQWKVVDGLN
-1220 RYLYVFLPAENTRA
+1220 RELYRFRSAENTRA

-1251 NYQVEPVEDRSTGQ
+1251 NYQVEPAEDTAPAL
-1265 TTDQQQGGLIDVAGS
+1265 TPDQQQGGLIDVAGS
-1280 TNDLA
+1280 TTDLA
-1285 QQRATPGTFT
+1285 RQRATPGTFT
-1295 GAWKIIDNDGN
+1295 GAWRVLDADGN
-1306 EMHRFSGVG
+1306 ELYRFSGVG
-1315 NNQRDANRVA
+1315 NVQSDANRVA
-1325 TQWIQNNGYAYGTE
+1325 VQWMRSNGYDQSTD
-1339 IEVVPIMSE
+1339 ISVVPIMSE
-1348 SIAEGFSNSP
+1348 SIAE
-1358 QTVTRID
+1358 
-1365 SKPITDFVSS
+1365 
-1375 LKAYKHTDDW
+1375 
-1385 SQSGV
+1385 
-1390 DTGDDS
+1390 
-1396 YWKKKNLKTNTTK
+1396 
-1409 GLFAGDP
+1409 
-1416 HRTAL
+1416 
-1421 YATGNA
+1421 
-1427 HETRY
+1427 
-1432 VEFTQNGQPVVYF
+1432 
-1445 DQKDLPAMRSRKTYL
+1445 
-1460 TVFDAANFKKLP
+1460 
-1472 TGEYFSENPGQPLTQ
+1472 
-1487 TEISD
+1487 
-1492 PFQYIASQGWIVRV
+1492 
-1506 TPDLNK
+1506 DLN
-1512 VFKQVQYMHQNGK
+1512 
-1525 IQQYGAEGMSES
+1525 
-1537 IAEGADKKYTIK
+1537 
-1549 KSYTMSKAGV
+1549 
-1559 EKSVW
+1559 
-1564 HIMDGDFVVDVT
+1564 
-1576 DLRRDAKYYAD
+1576 
-1587 KWNAAEKESSNA
+1587 
-1599 SQNQHKQGVAES
+1599 
-1611 YLDELANTSLKVKE
+1611 ELTNTSLKVKE

-1773 KVREQGVAEGM
+1773 KVREQSVAEG
-1784 PQPSQGQG
+1784 
-1792 KYRDLNAPLG
+1792 L
-1802 PETPPQMPAGTTK
+1802 
-1815 VDVSDTQD
+1815 
-1823 WYQLG
+1823 
-1828 MDISNISAAKP
+1828 
-1839 EEYNQGPPHTVIV
+1839 
-1852 FPSDEFEQPYLKQFK
+1852 
-1867 RLGLKTHD
+1867 
-1875 IDPPGQE
+1875 
-1882 DVDEGVEFFSMPL
+1882 EFFAMPL
-1895 RMSEYRGKQHPATKQ
+1895 RMSEYRGKTHPATKQ

-1927 GLLDAGTKPTLL
+1927 GMLDAGAKPTVL

-1948 TQDWLSTQGGGKPP
+1948 TQDWLSSQGGGKPA

-1972 LQKNNKLYILDG
+1972 LQKNNKMYILDG